1 MVSTIV
7 DMESDPKLTAV
18 LNLYEYE
25 KALRS
30 KSDDLRW
37 EAMSFIGHR
46 TRSLSCA
53 NDSPVRDRRL
63 YSEAGKDAI
72 ATLASGFMSSLMSES
87 QKWFSTKLVPR
98 DYRLNQDPV
107 DNLDYCDYVEK
118 AMRSEFTNSNF
129 YSETGLASLDSII
142 GGFSCELVQENEEEH
157 ITFFQTLPP
166 WRCWFDKDLKGNWDT
181 FFYKYELTGREMIE
195 RFGDKLDDEMRR
207 KAIAG
212 LNAKCFDMLYVI
224 CDRRKVLNEST
235 GSKLFKKGMK
245 FAILQIS
252 LFDNRIIDESGSN
265 DFPVVIHLWESSV
278 DSQYGVGLV
287 MKYISAFRKLNEL
300 AYEDGEAG
308 AKNVHPPMNV
318 PKSMQEMFSDDPK
331 ARNYFLSGD
340 IAPSQLQQSIDLAAA
355 TTRLQIH
362 EQMIRK
368 LCYNDYFSWLSTHE
382 QVYTATQVV
391 QVKSEALSQLVPIY
405 GNVTC
410 QKINKLLSLTFLN
423 MLNHKRLERP
433 ADGSLDMQNVKDAD
447 GENVIDRDG
456 NEVRRSKSRMA
467 FQLVSAMAKQLDTYS
482 DTNAFSYM
490 IESATAIMNLGQQTI
505 LDNIDLDAA
514 FRLVAVGNGAPP
526 SMLKRKAD
534 VDAIR
539 QQKAEL
545 ASKQMQMQNQLTQS
559 EINRNN
565 MGAAN
570 LNNSM
575 GNNGGMQ

>member
-1 MVSTIV
+1 MYIIV
-7 DMESDPKLTAV
+7 YMESDPKLTAV

-25 KALRS
+25 RALRS
-30 KSDDLRW
+30 RSDALRW

-46 TRSLSCA
+46 TKSLSCA
-53 NDSPVRDRRL
+53 SDSPVKDRRL

-72 ATLASGFMSSLMSES
+72 ATLASGFMSSLMSEN
-87 QKWFSTKLVPR
+87 QRWFSTRLVPR
-98 DYRLNQDPV
+98 DYRMNIDPV
-107 DNLDYCDYVEK
+107 EDLDYSEYVVK
-118 AMRSEFTNSNF
+118 SMLSEFTNSNF

-142 GGFSCELVQENEEEH
+142 GGYSCELVQENEEEH

-181 FFYKYELTGREMIE
+181 FFYKYDLTGREMIE
-195 RFGDKLDDEMRR
+195 RFGDRLDEDIRR
-207 KAIAG
+207 KAVAG
-212 LNAKCFDMLYVI
+212 LNAKCFEMLYVI
-224 CDRRKVLNEST
+224 CDRKKVLNEST

-245 FAILQIS
+245 YAVLQIS
-252 LFDNRIIDESGSN
+252 LFDNRIIDESGTN

-318 PKSMQEMFSDDPK
+318 PKSMQESFSDDPK

-340 IAPSQLQQSIDLAAA
+340 IAPSQLQQSIDLASA
-355 TTRLQIH
+355 TQRLQIH

-368 LCYNDYFSWLSTHE
+368 LCYNDYFSWLSNHE

-410 QKINKLLSLTFLN
+410 QKINKLLGLTFIN

-433 ADGSLDMQNVKDAD
+433 SDGSLDMYTEKDAD
-447 GENVIDRDG
+447 GYDVLDRDG
-456 NEVRRSKSRMA
+456 NAVRKSKSRIT

-482 DTNAFSYM
+482 DTNAFSY
-490 IESATAIMNLGQQTI
+490 ILESVTAIMNIGLTNI
-505 LDNIDLDAA
+505 ADNIDFDSAL
-514 FRLVAVGNGAPP
+514 RTVAVGNGASPQ
-526 SMLKRKAD
+526 MLKKKAE

-539 QQKAEL
+539 QQREEL
-545 ASKQMQMQNQLTQS
+545 AAQQMQMQSQLTQS

-565 MGAAN
+565 AGASN
-570 LNNSM
+570 LNNAI
-575 GNNGGMQ
+575 GANGGAE